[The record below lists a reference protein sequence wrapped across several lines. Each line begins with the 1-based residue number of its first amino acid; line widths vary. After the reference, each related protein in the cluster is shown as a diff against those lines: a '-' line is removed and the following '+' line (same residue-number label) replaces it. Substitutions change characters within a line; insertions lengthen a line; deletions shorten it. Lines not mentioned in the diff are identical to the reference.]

1 MIQRHG
7 RLLHRE
13 DGRDV
18 SGPIFVTFPNNESF
32 DPGEELAGAFS
43 IPRGAE
49 LQDGQFYTF
58 EAEDGTRLDV
68 LLDSIA
74 PAPVTGTPKGV
85 ILGRVET
92 H

>member
-7 RLLHRE
+7 RLLSRD

-32 DPGEELAGAFS
+32 GPGEELAGAFS
-43 IPRGAE
+43 VPRGAD
-49 LQDGQFYTF
+49 LHDGQFYTL
-58 EAEDGTRLDV
+58 ALDDGTRFDV

-85 ILGRVET
+85 IVGSVAKQ
-92 H
+92 